1 MANNQI
7 NLGKIDYDQITESL
21 TNFLKSQETLKDYN
35 FRGSV
40 IQSVVSLLAYNTLYY
55 ALYSNMLANEMFLD
69 TAQREESVV
78 SLLKPLGVLV
88 PTKTSARVR
97 INLGGASILPRYD
110 QFYGKNNDGVIYN
123 FYSMEEY
130 IPSGEDQ
137 DFIQNIVLV
146 EGKELVKQKDITGS
160 FNYDTQTYF
169 LGNREIDVST
179 IIVEVDSGD
188 GIFKEWIRTSNI
200 GSSTDTLS
208 QNIYF
213 IERFDNGFELQ
224 FGKDNS
230 LGNTILDTYKI
241 RVSYLVSSG
250 SAANDIVVFTKT
262 TIAPGQNITVVVLEG
277 EESSGGLDS
286 PNLDY
291 YKFIGPKY
299 FASQNRAVTK
309 DDFLVISTEYLKSKG
324 YDVTKDNFN
333 IFGGDEI
340 YPPKYGRVF
349 IATDAV
355 QTPDILDLVAYLKTK
370 CTLTVL
376 PEYVTSNTETIP
388 YNVRVTFKN
397 NNLTSFEKRIIL
409 TNLRNYLITNYSFI
423 NSYNINFSGVESD
436 VLLKYLELQSC
447 SISLKFIRTYN
458 GTPQGGII
466 INLENEL
473 DIDQGVETSITDPFV
488 DSSGNNVILKAFASS
503 PSERSQLRTL
513 RTYVRNSSGVYVL
526 NTSLNYGSIN
536 ISQGYIKLNNITSSP
551 FLVNVNLKN
560 SDFVSSQNTRF
571 SVVPDTVLEL

>member
-40 IQSVVSLLAYNTLYY
+40 IQSVISLLAYNTLYY

-130 IPSGEDQ
+130 IPSGQDQ

-146 EGKELVKQKDITGS
+146 EGKELVKQKDITES

-230 LGNTILDTYKI
+230 LGNTILDTYRI

-262 TIAPGQNITVVVLEG
+262 TIAPGQNITIVVLDG
-277 EESSGGLDS
+277 EESSGGLDG

-291 YKFIGPKY
+291 YKFVGPKY

-436 VLLKYLELQSC
+436 VLIKYPELQSC

-458 GTPQGGII
+458 NTPQGGII

-473 DIDQGVETSITDPFV
+473 DIPEGVETAITDPFV
-488 DSSGNNVILKAFASS
+488 DSLGNNVILKAFATTT
-503 PSERSQLRTL
+503 SERSQLRSL
-513 RTYVRNSSGVYVL
+513 RTYVRNSSGAYVL

-536 ISQGYIKLNNITSSP
+536 ILQGYIKLNNITSSP